1 MNSTAQQHALEQANL
16 ITQLIK
22 YADRVIVV
30 ESASDAERRAF
41 VKLIDDQLPES
52 VGVLALRA
60 SPNTEQAEII
70 REISS
75 LLQLSPGI
83 EAPRQLASAIQTA
96 LGNQGRLL
104 TIIENADAWH
114 QTTQWSGLMAHIQAA
129 NKMAPNHWLFLLTGA
144 PGLTEKLRSDPQLA
158 DLTAEIHRCELLGEA
173 DATAPTGAAPMP
185 PPTAPVASELHAE
198 DRFAAAPPAP
208 KKSHGTA
215 LLVAAALSVA
225 VVTFGG
231 FALLT
236 RSHDSAPA
244 TPTTQT
250 LALNAPAAPVAP
262 PPTAPAQTDNP
273 LPNDGAN
280 GTPQVDGSVADAPAG
295 AASSPAPLIPPKPAS
310 NATPAAPA
318 QPASLPSPP
327 PVAAP
332 IPPVEPPAP
341 APRPVAQELA
351 PKPVTEPRAL
361 ENKASENKVPE
372 RTVHETKTHETKVHE
387 QKAVEKREPE
397 KHETAKRAPEKAEHA
412 KSAAPVR
419 VAGVDNAWYRQQK
432 TERAVLQLGA
442 FNDEKAAL
450 AFIRTHERGTAL
462 RDWHL
467 FTQVRDGKTLYT
479 VTVGDFATLAAARD
493 GIGQLP
499 TALRAIKPYPR
510 SFKAIQDIIK

>member
-1 MNSTAQQHALEQANL
+1 MNSTAQQHALEQASL

-83 EAPRQLASAIQTA
+83 DAPRQLASAIQTA
-96 LGNQGRLL
+96 LGNHGRLL

-129 NKMAPNHWLFLLTGA
+129 NKIAPNHWLFLLTGA
-144 PGLTEKLRSDPQLA
+144 PGLTEKLREDPQLA
-158 DLTAEIHRCELLGEA
+158 DLSAEIHRCELLGEA
-173 DATAPTGAAPMP
+173 EATAVTSAAPTP
-185 PPTAPVASELHAE
+185 PPTAPASSDLHAE

-215 LLVAAALSVA
+215 LLVAAGLSIA

-236 RSHDSAPA
+236 RSHDAPPA

-262 PPTAPAQTDNP
+262 PPTAPAQADNP

-280 GTPQVDGSVADAPAG
+280 GTPQIDASAASV
-295 AASSPAPLIPPKPAS
+295 ASSPAPLIPPKPVAD
-310 NATPAAPA
+310 ATPAPVAPVP
-318 QPASLPSPP
+318 PAPLPSAPP
-327 PVAAP
+327 TPAPV
-332 IPPVEPPAP
+332 PPVEPP
-341 APRPVAQELA
+341 PVPA
-351 PKPVTEPRAL
+351 PKPVVQEKPALKPVIEPR
-361 ENKASENKVPE
+361 EPEKKVSD
-372 RTVHETKTHETKVHE
+372 RKVHE
-387 QKAVEKREPE
+387 PKAVEKR
-397 KHETAKRAPEKAEHA
+397 APEKVEHA
-412 KSAAPVR
+412 KPAAPVR

-432 TERAVLQLGA
+432 AERAVLQLGA
-442 FNDEKAAL
+442 FNEEKAAL
-450 AFIRTHERGTAL
+450 AFIKTHSASAGL
-462 RDWHL
+462 SDWHV
-467 FTQVRDGKTLYT
+467 FTQKRAGQTLYT
-479 VTVGDFATLAAARD
+479 VTAGNFSTLDAARTRAT
-493 GIGQLP
+493 QLP
-499 TALRAIKPYPR
+499 VAMHKLKPYPR
-510 SFKAIQDIIK
+510 SFKAIQDILE